1 MAKKIIIII
10 MTGLC
15 LSVFVSSEASPEDLK
30 PKSWFKRLKGFAKSR
45 KAMVEELAG
54 ETAGYKKI
62 SGAINENQLQKG
74 KTASYIETKY
84 GKPVVILPEEEGAF
98 AKWVYKP
105 SNASFFSG
113 EKAYLFFDKDDKLTG
128 WQLLCSKEKT
138 QEQ

>member
-1 MAKKIIIII
+1 

-15 LSVFVSSEASPEDLK
+15 LSVFASSEASSKDSK
-30 PKSWFKRLKGFAKSR
+30 PKNWFKRLKGFAKSR

-54 ETAGYKKI
+54 ETASYKKI
-62 SGAINENQLQKG
+62 SGAIRENQLQKG

-105 SNASFFSG
+105 SGTSFFSG
-113 EKAYLFFDKDDKLTG
+113 EKAYLFFDKDDKLIE
-128 WQLLCSKEKT
+128 WQLLCSEKK
-138 QEQ
+138 